1 MASRTGILSN
11 ESMEEEC
18 IDYKALPLGYIN
30 SEYSGNLSNP
40 FLQGIKTPKYQRA
53 APKPASADVVAT
65 SVARLVPGNRQ
76 VNARKILDAFQ
87 RDAKEWKP
95 PPVNLATVNRIQ
107 KDVAIRQAVSILPRA
122 SSGQTLGSAIT
133 KQTIGINSQDLAA
146 LQQRYISHY
155 AKLSRESQIEI
166 GNNLIQ
172 QLDKDGI
179 DIRDYSVQAQVLK
192 GQRTA
197 ASPAKLPDRI
207 ANIERA
213 ISAFHFR
220 NSSVNLD
227 EVFGLIPKDL
237 LSSSDEEQPSSSV
250 AGETFYSEAPTQQG
264 IAQPATTPTQPEI
277 EKK

>member
-18 IDYKALPLGYIN
+18 IDYKELPLGYIN

-133 KQTIGINSQDLAA
+133 KQTIGINNQDLAA

-179 DIRDYSVQAQVLK
+179 EQVYHGDKDGYIYNHLSGNAYRSSGAARDIDAVYQTPDFDFGDVGTRKTLK
-192 GQRTA
+192 YARVSF
-197 ASPAKLPDRI
+197 SPEGA
-207 ANIERA
+207 
-213 ISAFHFR
+213 
-220 NSSVNLD
+220 V
-227 EVFGLIPKDL
+227 
-237 LSSSDEEQPSSSV
+237 
-250 AGETFYSEAPTQQG
+250 
-264 IAQPATTPTQPEI
+264 
-277 EKK
+277 